1 MSFEHRSSERFK
13 NLLEALNALCEEVTF
28 TVNPE
33 GLTATQ
39 MDPSHYA
46 MFNLKIPP
54 SAFERWQVVD
64 EQKFAV
70 SVTDL
75 VKKHL
80 KNTYKDESVE
90 ISYDVDRARLNIVL
104 KSDIVRE
111 KNLPVLEPSDE
122 EVPQP
127 KIFFKAHARVLVKG
141 LLKALK
147 DFNELGEHV
156 TISVKDDVLS
166 LRQQGDFGGQS
177 TPFEKYSDNVLELKC
192 EEDSATTY
200 TTSYLSKMIKALQPL
215 SEVVNLD
222 FSTDMPIKIW
232 PELEVGSLEFYIAP
246 CTGVGDEPVRTETEE
261 KAYEEETTD
270 VSMPEDIPEAT
281 EPVTD
286 EEPAPEPEP
295 EPTPI
300 PTPISTSAPASITI
314 DMSVLRRLKL

>member
-13 NLLEALNALCEEVTF
+13 DLLEALNALCEEVTF

-39 MDPSHYA
+39 MDTSHYA

-90 ISYDVDRARLNIVL
+90 ISYDIERARLNIVL

-156 TISVKDDVLS
+156 TISVKDDVLN

-177 TPFEKYSDNVLELKC
+177 TPFEKYSDNVLELRY
-192 EEDSATTY
+192 EEDSATTF

-215 SEVVNLD
+215 SEVVNID
-222 FSTDMPIKIW
+222 FSTDMPLRLS
-232 PELEVGSLEFYIAP
+232 PELVSGSLEYYLAP
-246 CTGVGDEPVRTETEE
+246 CIGADEAPTETREQEE
-261 KAYEEETTD
+261 AYEEEVTD
-270 VSMPEDIPEAT
+270 VSVPEELPQEPET
-281 EPVTD
+281 
-286 EEPAPEPEP
+286 EEP
-295 EPTPI
+295 TSI
-300 PTPISTSAPASITI
+300 PTPISTPAPASMPITI
-314 DMSVLRRLKL
+314 DMSVLKRLKM

>member
-13 NLLEALNALCEEVTF
+13 DLLEALNVLCEEVTF

-33 GLTATQ
+33 GLTAMQ
-39 MDPSHYA
+39 MDSSHVA
-46 MFNLKIPP
+46 MFILKIPP
-54 SAFERWQVVD
+54 SAFERWEVVD

-104 KSDIVRE
+104 KSDIIRE

-122 EVPQP
+122 EAPQP

-222 FSTDMPIKIW
+222 FSTDMPLRLS
-232 PELEVGSLEFYIAP
+232 PELVSGALEYYLAP
-246 CTGVGDEPVRTETEE
+246 CIGADEAPTETREQEE
-261 KAYEEETTD
+261 AYEEEVTG
-270 VSMPEDIPEAT
+270 VSVPEELPQDPE
-281 EPVTD
+281 P
-286 EEPAPEPEP
+286 EEPAS
-295 EPTPI
+295 I
-300 PTPISTSAPASITI
+300 PTPISEPTPISMPITI